1 MYTAMYLRKSRAEE
15 GAGSWEETLS
25 KHREALTALAR
36 RMKLTIGGCYE
47 EVLSGESLL
56 GRPEMLRLLQDVEA
70 GRYDAVLCM
79 DIDRLGR
86 GGMKDQGIILET
98 FKNSGTKI
106 ITPDKIY
113 DLSKEE
119 DEELTEMKS
128 FFSRRE
134 LKIITKRLQ
143 RGISSTI
150 QRGGH
155 VSLPPYGY
163 RRCWQGRLPSLEEE
177 PREAEFVRLVYR
189 LYLEEGLGCQ
199 KIADTLNRLG
209 AVPRRAASFG
219 RSSVLHILKN
229 PVYAGFLPQRPPD
242 GPLRAGVHPAIIPQE
257 WFHAAQKRLQ
267 GIPAPR
273 SRGALKNPLAGL
285 VVCRRCGR
293 LMQRMGQNKGVPYLY
308 CPTRAC
314 QPGCRLEIVWRRA
327 MRLLRPVLE
336 ALPPTAPREEL
347 DSLRRQLALCR
358 EELGRLPGKKERL
371 CRLAEEGAYSPQ
383 LFCSRLEE
391 LTRHQTALL
400 EQHRRLEAA
409 LASHPPAPQ
418 NRWQQLLGEDR
429 AGQNRLLREVVKK
442 ILYQKNPGA
451 APGEITLE
459 VILQD
464 GQSYSEQES

>member
-70 GRYDAVLCM
+70 GKYDAVLCM

-155 VSLPPYGY
+155 VSLPPYG
-163 RRCWQGRLPSLEEE
+163 
-177 PREAEFVRLVYR
+177 
-189 LYLEEGLGCQ
+189 
-199 KIADTLNRLG
+199 
-209 AVPRRAASFG
+209 
-219 RSSVLHILKN
+219 
-229 PVYAGFLPQRPPD
+229 
-242 GPLRAGVHPAIIPQE
+242 
-257 WFHAAQKRLQ
+257 
-267 GIPAPR
+267 
-273 SRGALKNPLAGL
+273 
-285 VVCRRCGR
+285 
-293 LMQRMGQNKGVPYLY
+293 
-308 CPTRAC
+308 
-314 QPGCRLEIVWRRA
+314 
-327 MRLLRPVLE
+327 
-336 ALPPTAPREEL
+336 
-347 DSLRRQLALCR
+347 
-358 EELGRLPGKKERL
+358 
-371 CRLAEEGAYSPQ
+371 
-383 LFCSRLEE
+383 
-391 LTRHQTALL
+391 
-400 EQHRRLEAA
+400 
-409 LASHPPAPQ
+409 
-418 NRWQQLLGEDR
+418 
-429 AGQNRLLREVVKK
+429 
-442 ILYQKNPGA
+442 
-451 APGEITLE
+451 
-459 VILQD
+459 
-464 GQSYSEQES
+464 